1 MWRKFQRF
9 SHSYV
14 PESAVS
20 RARRCS
26 AAPRAT
32 RSSASLLAAAVLILL
47 TAAALGAQNFP
58 EANGYINDFAGVLSP
73 ELKGQLEA
81 LATEVK
87 EKTGAEV
94 AVAIVTT
101 MGGDAVESYA
111 SQLAEKWGV
120 GDENDRGALLF
131 LAVQDRRL
139 RLEVGYGLE
148 PILTDGM
155 AGEVLDQVTPYLG
168 RGDYDGGV
176 RVGVA
181 RVAQIIA
188 ADAGVRLTGMPSGAE
203 PAQNRRRRPG
213 GWLSL
218 LFILPFL
225 LLPRRRRYGGW
236 RGDAVTTAWMI
247 AGLGGMGG
255 RGLGGGGGSGG
266 GGFGGFGGGGFG
278 GGGASR
284 SW

>member
-1 MWRKFQRF
+1 M
-9 SHSYV
+9 
-14 PESAVS
+14 
-20 RARRCS
+20 
-26 AAPRAT
+26 AA
-32 RSSASLLAAAVLILL
+32 LLLVLAASVF
-47 TAAALGAQNFP
+47 AQTFP
-58 EANGYINDFAGVLSP
+58 KPSGYINDFAGVLSP
-73 ELKGQLEA
+73 EMKAQLEA

-94 AVAIVTT
+94 AVAIVKSLD
-101 MGGDAVESYA
+101 GDTVEDYA
-111 SQLAEKWGV
+111 NKLAGQWGV
-120 GDENDRGALLF
+120 GDKNDRGALLV
-131 LAVQDRRL
+131 LAIQERGL

-168 RGDYDGGV
+168 RGDFDGGV

-188 ADAGVRLTGMPSGAE
+188 ADAGVRLTGMPSAA
-203 PAQNRRRRPG
+203 PPTKSRRRRPG

-225 LLPRRRRYGGW
+225 LFPRRRRYGGW
-236 RGDAVTTAWMI
+236 RGNAVTTAWML
-247 AGLGGMGG
+247 GSLGGIG
-255 RGLGGGGGSGG
+255 RRDSGGGGGFG

-284 SW
+284 GW

>member
-1 MWRKFQRF
+1 MSRKAQR
-9 SHSYV
+9 SPYSKTSQPRRGV
-14 PESAVS
+14 PAPNVPLPSA
-20 RARRCS
+20 R
-26 AAPRAT
+26 
-32 RSSASLLAAAVLILL
+32 LLAAATLILL
-47 TAAALGAQNFP
+47 AAATLGAQTFP
-58 EANGYINDFAGVLSP
+58 KPAGYINDFAGVLSP
-73 ELKGQLEA
+73 EMKAQLEG

-94 AVAIVTT
+94 AVAIVKSLQ
-101 MGGDAVESYA
+101 GDAVESYA
-111 SQLAEKWGV
+111 NRLAGEWGV
-120 GDENDRGALLF
+120 GDEEDRGALLV
-131 LAVQDRRL
+131 LAVQDRAL

-188 ADAGVRLTGMPSGAE
+188 ADAGVRLTGMPAAAAPETRS
-203 PAQNRRRRPG
+203 RRRIPG
-213 GWLSL
+213 GWLTL
-218 LFILPFL
+218 LYILPFL
-225 LLPRRRRYGGW
+225 LFPRRRRYGGW
-236 RGDAVTTAWMI
+236 RSGAVTTAWMLG
-247 AGLGGMGG
+247 GLGGLG
-255 RGLGGGGGSGG
+255 RHGSGGGHGGG